1 MDSSENYP
9 GFEYMEGV
17 RGLFSGQNAADR
29 IKADFQAFYRSREN
43 PDLLED
49 NPDQDTVYE
58 FFSRAGDVA
67 RSHDLTDRQSDRVFD
82 QIRDALNKDKSRTGI
97 LFELFRRPL
106 AQNNVYGVPES
117 ELYDEFKS

>member
-1 MDSSENYP
+1 MESSENYP

-17 RGLFSGQNAADR
+17 RGLFSEEYAADR
-29 IKADFQAFYRSREN
+29 IKPDFEAFYRSKE
-43 PDLLED
+43 DSSLLED
-49 NPDQDTVYE
+49 NPDQDNVYD

-67 RSHDLTDRQSDRVFD
+67 RSHNLTDRQSDRVFD
-82 QIRDALNKDKSRTGI
+82 QIRDALNQDRPRTEI